1 MEIRRIGMSA
11 IGVPANNI
19 YHCIDR
25 MKDPSQFSH
34 REGIEDK
41 HSRQLWRVF
50 LGGCCLIFPASG
62 RTPNIVGQRRK
73 CVSISIHDD
82 HSFCRRLIFLSLRL
96 ERTRVSLVDRLGS
109 EQKSI
114 RHGFLFY

>member
-62 RTPNIVGQRRK
+62 RTPNIIVAQRKVR
-73 CVSISIHDD
+73 IQIHLRRPQFLPST
-82 HSFCRRLIFLSLRL
+82 HSSLA
-96 ERTRVSLVDRLGS
+96 SLGTYQGVPR
-109 EQKSI
+109 
-114 RHGFLFY
+114 